1 MTNAQRTEKAR
12 TAAAF
17 RGDRIFQAAV
27 SLLVSPLVVLL
38 LLWQLLRLALGLQR
52 RPRGEVVFSY
62 SQVMWDEVWQR
73 PQEFAWRLSAGHPVV
88 FVAPVQVHR
97 WLFTLGRRW
106 KPVQVFREGR
116 DLVVLSPLVF
126 SGHYKSGPVFALNS
140 LLLAALG
147 RAWLRD
153 ATVVRAVVNTPFADQ
168 VVDAMFFLGGERDR
182 RLGRMMFDFI
192 DDFAAFEWAPPGGRR
207 MEQRLLGRSDVVITG
222 TNELLEQVRPAAPG
236 AEFIPC
242 GVDFELFGT
251 EAPEPAD
258 LAPLPRPIIGY
269 FGSISER
276 IDTVLISRL
285 ADEFPGAT
293 LLMVGPVHLDAES
306 TPRAPNIHYTGLRP
320 HDALPG
326 YARRF
331 AVGLIPFRIT
341 PATLKL
347 NPVKTLE
354 YLAAG
359 VPVVST
365 EIPDVVRF
373 FGGVVRIAED
383 HDRFV
388 AHVRETL
395 SVVDEARRDRG
406 VAMARGASWQAMADR
421 MEAALWGGAKE
432 GQA

>member
-1 MTNAQRTEKAR
+1 M
-12 TAAAF
+12 
-17 RGDRIFQAAV
+17 
-27 SLLVSPLVVLL
+27 
-38 LLWQLLRLALGLQR
+38 
-52 RPRGEVVFSY
+52 FSY

-73 PQEFAWRLSAGHPVV
+73 PQEFAWRLSVRHPVV

-106 KPVQVFREGR
+106 KPVQVFRDGR

-140 LLLAALG
+140 LLLATLG

-153 ATVVRAVVNTPFADQ
+153 ATAVRAVVNTPFADQ
-168 VVDAMFFLGGERDR
+168 VADAMFFLGGERDG
-182 RLGRMMFDFI
+182 RLKRMMFDFI
-192 DDFAAFEWAPPGGRR
+192 DDFAAFEWAPPGGRK
-207 MEQRLLGRSDVVITG
+207 MEARLLGRCDVVITG

-242 GVDFELFGT
+242 GVDFERFST
-251 EAPEPAD
+251 EAVEPSDIA
-258 LAPLPRPIIGY
+258 ALPRPLIGY

-276 IDTVLISRL
+276 IDTELIRRI
-285 ADEFPGAT
+285 AAEFPKASVV
-293 LLMVGPVHLDAES
+293 MVGPVHLGAE
-306 TPRAPNIHYTGLRP
+306 TVPRAPNIHYTGLKAHR
-320 HDALPG
+320 DLPG
-326 YARRF
+326 YAQRF

-359 VPVVST
+359 VPVIST

-373 FGGVVRIAED
+373 FGDVVRVARS
-383 HDRFV
+383 HDEFV
-388 AHVRETL
+388 AHVRDALAGTDAGRL
-395 SVVDEARRDRG
+395 EAG
-406 VAMARGASWQAMADR
+406 VRMAREASWQAMADR
-421 MEAALWGGAKE
+421 MEAALWSGTKDGRA
-432 GQA
+432 